1 MGVYRFLAARL
12 LLVVPT
18 LLILLTAVFILLRA
32 IGDPITAMVGM
43 RVPPQVLQQMREQ
56 AGLTAPLW
64 LQYIRYLAGI
74 FRGDFGVTMAVDHRP
89 VLAVIQER
97 FPATLE
103 LTLGAFLMSLLL
115 GIALGSLAAWRG
127 KNMDS
132 GVRLFGIVSYA
143 LFIPWLGLTLQLLF
157 GVYLRILPTG
167 LRADPGLSPPT
178 LTGLYTLDSL
188 LAGRPDMLLS
198 ALRHLLL
205 PSLTLGLVLSGAF
218 TRLVRNNLKEM
229 LAQDFAL
236 AYRARG
242 VDGLRLWTHALKNAL
257 IPIITLAGLQF
268 AILLTG
274 AILTETT
281 FSWPGLG
288 TMIVERIQYTD
299 YTAVQ
304 GAIVFF
310 AIFVV
315 FVNALVDVIYALA
328 DPRVSY

>member
-1 MGVYRFLAARL
+1 MGLLRLLAFRL
-12 LLVVPT
+12 LLVLPT
-18 LLILLTAVFILLRA
+18 LFILLTAVFILLRA

-43 RVPPQVLQQMREQ
+43 RVPPQVLEQMREQ

-64 LQYIRYLAGI
+64 LQYLRYLAGI
-74 FRGDFGVTMAVDHRP
+74 FTGDFGYTMAVDHRP

-103 LTLGAFLMSLLL
+103 LTLGSFITSLFL
-115 GIALGSLAAWRG
+115 GILLGSLAAWRG
-127 KNMDS
+127 RLIDA
-132 GVRLFGIVSYA
+132 GVRLFGIASYA
-143 LFIPWLGLTLQLLF
+143 LFIPWLGLTLQLVF
-157 GVYLRILPTG
+157 GVYLRALPTG
-167 LRADPGLSPPT
+167 LRADPGLSPPII
-178 LTGLYTLDSL
+178 TGLYTIDSL
-188 LAGRPDMLLS
+188 LAGRLDMLLS

-218 TRLVRNNLKEM
+218 TRLVRNNLKEV
-229 LAQDFAL
+229 LGQDFAL

-242 VDGLRLWTHALKNAL
+242 IEGTRLLLHALKNAF

-315 FVNALVDVIYALA
+315 AVNALVDVIYALA